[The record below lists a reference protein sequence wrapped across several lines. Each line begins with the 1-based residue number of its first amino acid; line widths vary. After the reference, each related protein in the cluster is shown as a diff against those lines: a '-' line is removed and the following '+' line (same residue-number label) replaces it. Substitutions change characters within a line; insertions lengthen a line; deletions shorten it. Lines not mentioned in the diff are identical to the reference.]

1 MSLNPM
7 DLFNNYQNVRAKV
20 EEMQEKLKNLSVTG
34 SSGGGMVQME
44 IDGNFSVRKVLI
56 SKEVVDPEDV
66 AMLQDLV
73 LAASTDAL
81 HKMKEKMKEETLSIT
96 GDLNLPP
103 GFLGL

>member
-7 DLFNNYQNVRAKV
+7 DLFKNYQNVRSKV

-34 SSGGGMVQME
+34 SSGGGMVQIE
-44 IDGNFSVRKVLI
+44 IDGNFSVRKVVI
-56 SKEVVDPEDV
+56 SKEAVDPEEV

-73 LAASTDAL
+73 LAAATDAL
-81 HKMKEKMKEETLSIT
+81 NRLKEKMKEETVSMT

-103 GFLGL
+103 GFLGM